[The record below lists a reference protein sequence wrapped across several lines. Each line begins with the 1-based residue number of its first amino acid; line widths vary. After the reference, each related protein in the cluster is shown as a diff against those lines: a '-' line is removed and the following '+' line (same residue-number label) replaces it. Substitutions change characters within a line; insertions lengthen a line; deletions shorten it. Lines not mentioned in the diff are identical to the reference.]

1 MYNIP
6 IGLLGMKNINKNFTV
21 LLFFVLSMLSAIAVI
36 VFSGN
41 DIQETS
47 AGGKGEN
54 QMIRKLNKTDAE
66 WKVILTPEQY
76 RVMRKAG
83 TERPFSGKYNDH
95 NQEGIYFCVG
105 CGTPLFSSETK
116 YDHGTGWPSF
126 KAPVDESHLENRDD
140 LSHFMKR
147 VEVRCAVCGAHLGH
161 VFDDG
166 PPPTYKHYCINSVA
180 LDFKNVDI
188 QEQGNIL
195 PSPMNKS
202 DSISP
207 NNLEEATFAAGCFWG
222 VEHKFSQI
230 KGVVGTEVGYAGG
243 KVKDPT
249 YKQVCT
255 GETGHAE
262 VVRLQFDPSLVSYVK
277 LLETFF
283 NLHDPTQ
290 INRQGPDIGTQYRS
304 IIFYHNEEQEWK
316 AEEMIKK
323 LEKSKKFNEPI
334 ATKII
339 PASEFFRA
347 EEYHQKYYEKNLK
360 LIT

>member
-1 MYNIP
+1 MR
-6 IGLLGMKNINKNFTV
+6 NINKNFII
-21 LLFFVLSMLSAIAVI
+21 LLFFVFFMLAAIAVI
-36 VFSGN
+36 VVSGI
-41 DIQETS
+41 DFQES
-47 AGGKGEN
+47 PADSKGEN
-54 QMIRKLNKTDAE
+54 KMIRKVNKTDAE
-66 WKVILTPEQY
+66 WKIILTPEQY

-95 NQEGIYFCVG
+95 YQEGIYFCVG
-105 CGTPLFSSETK
+105 CGTPLFPSETK

-126 KAPVDESHLENRDD
+126 TAPVDDSHLENRNDF
-140 LSHFMKR
+140 SHFMKR

-166 PPPTYKHYCINSVA
+166 PPPAYKHYCINSVA
-180 LDFKNVDI
+180 LDFKDVNIQKQDNV
-188 QEQGNIL
+188 
-195 PSPMNKS
+195 SSSSKNKS
-202 DSISP
+202 DRKSS
-207 NNLEEATFAAGCFWG
+207 NNLEETTFAAGCFWG

-230 KGVVGTEVGYAGG
+230 KGVVRTEVGYAGG
-243 KVKDPT
+243 KVKGPT

-262 VVRLQFDPSLVSYVK
+262 VVRLQFDSSLVSYVE

-290 INRQGPDIGTQYRS
+290 IDRQGPDIGTQYRS
-304 IIFYHNEEQEWK
+304 IIFYHNEEQKRE
-316 AEEMIKK
+316 AEEMVKK
-323 LEKSKKFNEPI
+323 LEKSKKYNAPI

-339 PASEFFRA
+339 PASEFYRA

-360 LIT
+360 RR